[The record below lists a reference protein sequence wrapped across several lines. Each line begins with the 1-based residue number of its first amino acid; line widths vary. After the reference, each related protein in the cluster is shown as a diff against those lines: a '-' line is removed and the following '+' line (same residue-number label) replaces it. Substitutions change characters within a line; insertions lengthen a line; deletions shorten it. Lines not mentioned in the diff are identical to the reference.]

1 MSSLLINSNELYIFV
16 TAYPK
21 VQDCLP
27 EPETRRATNVA
38 SRTHEVG
45 VGAGSSGVLMLAAR
59 RASQR
64 VFGPG
69 PHRTS
74 HRKRRSVIA
83 AVDLTRIGLARP
95 AIAALAGNAFSFQF
109 SDLGCAIPE
118 PSTGRTRRPQTRDD
132 HDGKDTS
139 FAAQSGKCAIADKA
153 SVTTITVRRMSRSQ
167 TILPLVRF
175 V

>member
-1 MSSLLINSNELYIFV
+1 MGLERDH
-16 TAYPK
+16 ARAMRK
-21 VQDCLP
+21 D
-27 EPETRRATNVA
+27 RRV
-38 SRTHEVG
+38 
-45 VGAGSSGVLMLAAR
+45 AGSSGILMLAAR
-59 RASQR
+59 GASQR

-74 HRKRRSVIA
+74 HRHSVIA
-83 AVDLTRIGLARP
+83 AVDLARIGLGRP
-95 AIAALAGNAFSFQF
+95 AIAALAGNACSAFSFQF

-132 HDGKDTS
+132 HDRKDTS

-167 TILPLVRF
+167 TILPLVR
-175 V
+175 VSRRC

>member
-1 MSSLLINSNELYIFV
+1 MGRERDHARAIR
-16 TAYPK
+16 K
-21 VQDCLP
+21 D
-27 EPETRRATNVA
+27 RRV
-38 SRTHEVG
+38 
-45 VGAGSSGVLMLAAR
+45 AGSSGILMLAAR
-59 RASQR
+59 GASQR
-64 VFGPG
+64 VFGPS

-74 HRKRRSVIA
+74 HRKRHSVIA
-83 AVDLTRIGLARP
+83 AVDMARIGPGRP
-95 AIAALAGNAFSFQF
+95 AMAALAGNACSAFSFQF

-167 TILPLVRF
+167 TILPLVR
-175 V
+175 VSRRC